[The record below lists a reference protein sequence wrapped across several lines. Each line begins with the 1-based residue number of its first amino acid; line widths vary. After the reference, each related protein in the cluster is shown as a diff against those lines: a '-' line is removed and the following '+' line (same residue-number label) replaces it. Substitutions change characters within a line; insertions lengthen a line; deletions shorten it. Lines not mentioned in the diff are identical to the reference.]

1 MKQLKYVTGDVYHEQ
16 SIRPKLYLYV
26 FLPPLMARISEQ
38 TIEQIRSASDIVD
51 VVSGYVELKKRGRN
65 FFGLCPFHNE
75 KSASFSVNQERQIY
89 KCFGCGAGGGSI
101 NFIMEIENL
110 NFVESLRH
118 LADQYGIQLEI
129 DTIPGQSRDLIT
141 QLTDIHEK
149 TAMYYYKNFGTNEGK
164 EVLQHLMDRGLTK
177 ETIQQFKL
185 GYSMDSFDALKNNL
199 QKGKFSSESLSK
211 CGLILKNKRGY
222 FDRFRARIMFSIANT
237 NGKTIA
243 FAGRVFKIDDPAKY
257 VNSPETPIYNKSKNL
272 YGLWASKEDIRKQ
285 EFAIVVEGYLDYLQ
299 LFQAGIKNVVAV
311 SGTSFTNEHA
321 KLIKRFCKKIYIAY
335 DGDTA
340 GISASIRAG
349 YILMKFGLEPKIV
362 SIPTGKDPDDW
373 VKGDGPEPFNVAVEN
388 ASGLLEF
395 HTHNTQHDIS
405 SPTGMSQFI
414 QRVIGDLVLIEDP
427 VLREL
432 HARSLASL
440 TKVSEESIFQSLS
453 SLLQQQNRRAQFKKT
468 DSVDVSPETIPETS
482 PLRRIEDELIQLC
495 FVEDVKI
502 RTEIYENLDTVWLH
516 SNSIKA
522 IFDAVYIHLH
532 SDQIPNAS
540 IIMNEL
546 KDETHR
552 RKLSALI
559 FDVDKIDATL
569 SMAEQCLNR
578 LENHW
583 LKSRLDNL
591 REKLKSTN
599 QSQDSDSVIIVEIAE
614 LQMRLNKLKSNERE
628 II

>member
-1 MKQLKYVTGDVYHEQ
+1 
-16 SIRPKLYLYV
+16 
-26 FLPPLMARISEQ
+26 MARISEQ
-38 TIEQIRSASDIVD
+38 TIEQIRSAAD
-51 VVSGYVELKKRGRN
+51 VVEVVSAYVELKKRGRN

-110 NFVESLRH
+110 DFVESLRH

-129 DTIPGQSRDLIT
+129 DNIPGQSRDLVT
-141 QLTDIHEK
+141 QLMDIHEN
-149 TAMYYYKNFGTNEGK
+149 TAMYYLKNLSTNEGK
-164 EVLQHLMDRGLTK
+164 EVFQHLQNRGLTK
-177 ETIQQFKL
+177 ETIQYFKL

-199 QKGKFSSESLSK
+199 QQGKFSSESLSK
-211 CGLILKNKRGY
+211 CGLIINNERGY

-243 FAGRVFKIDDPAKY
+243 FAGRVFKKDDPAKY
-257 VNSPETPIYNKSKNL
+257 VNSPETPIYNKSKIL
-272 YGLWASKEDIRKQ
+272 YGLWASKEDIRKK
-285 EFAIVVEGYLDYLQ
+285 EYAIVVEGYLDYLQ
-299 LFQAGIKNVVAV
+299 LYQAGIKNVVAV
-311 SGTSFTNEHA
+311 SGTSFTDEHA
-321 KLIKRFCKKIYIAY
+321 KLIKRFCKKIYMAY

-340 GISASIRAG
+340 GVSAAIRAG
-349 YILMKFGLEPKIV
+349 YILMKFGLEPKIISV
-362 SIPTGKDPDDW
+362 PTGKDPDDW
-373 VKGDGPEPFNVAVEN
+373 VKDDGPEPFNNAVEN

-395 HTHNTQHDIS
+395 HTQNTRHDVS

-414 QRVIGDLVLIEDP
+414 QRVIGDLVQIEDP

-440 TKVSEESIFQSLS
+440 TKVSEESIFQSLRG
-453 SLLQQQNRRAQFKKT
+453 LLQQQNRRAQFKKQGSVETKAIPT
-468 DSVDVSPETIPETS
+468 DGKT

-495 FVEDVKI
+495 FIEDVKI
-502 RTEIYENLDTVWLH
+502 RTAIYEKLDTVWLH

-532 SDQIPNAS
+532 SEQAPNAS

-578 LENHW
+578 LEYQW

-591 REKLKSTN
+591 REKLKVTN

-614 LQMRLNKLKSNERE
+614 LQTRLKKLKSNVRE
-628 II
+628 IV

>member
-1 MKQLKYVTGDVYHEQ
+1 
-16 SIRPKLYLYV
+16 
-26 FLPPLMARISEQ
+26 MARISEQ
-38 TIEQIRSASDIVD
+38 TIEQIRSAAD
-51 VVSGYVELKKRGRN
+51 VVEVVSAYVELKKRGRN

-110 NFVESLRH
+110 DFVESLRH

-129 DTIPGQSRDLIT
+129 DNIPGQSRDLVT
-141 QLTDIHEK
+141 QLMDIHEN
-149 TAMYYYKNFGTNEGK
+149 TAMYYLKNLSTNEGK
-164 EVLQHLMDRGLTK
+164 EVFQHLQNRGLTK
-177 ETIQQFKL
+177 ETIQYFKL

-199 QKGKFSSESLSK
+199 QQGKFSSESLSK
-211 CGLILKNKRGY
+211 CGLIINNERGY

-243 FAGRVFKIDDPAKY
+243 FAGRVFKKDDPAKY
-257 VNSPETPIYNKSKNL
+257 VNSPETPIYNKSKIL
-272 YGLWASKEDIRKQ
+272 YGLWASKEDIRKK
-285 EFAIVVEGYLDYLQ
+285 EYAIVVEGYLDYLQ
-299 LFQAGIKNVVAV
+299 LYQAGIKNVVAV
-311 SGTSFTNEHA
+311 SGTSFTDEHA
-321 KLIKRFCKKIYIAY
+321 KLIKRFCKKIYMAY

-340 GISASIRAG
+340 GVSAAIRAG
-349 YILMKFGLEPKIV
+349 YILMKFGLEPKIISV
-362 SIPTGKDPDDW
+362 PTGKDPDDW
-373 VKGDGPEPFNVAVEN
+373 VKDDGPEPFNNAVEN

-395 HTHNTQHDIS
+395 HTQNTRHDVS

-414 QRVIGDLVLIEDP
+414 QRVIGDLVQIEDP

-440 TKVSEESIFQSLS
+440 TKVSEESIFQSLRG
-453 SLLQQQNRRAQFKKT
+453 LLQQQNRRAQFKKQGSVETKAIPT
-468 DSVDVSPETIPETS
+468 DGKT

-495 FVEDVKI
+495 FIEDVKI
-502 RTEIYENLDTVWLH
+502 RTAIYEKLDTVWLH

-522 IFDAVYIHLH
+522 IFEAVYIHLH
-532 SDQIPNAS
+532 SEQAPNAS

-578 LENHW
+578 LEYQW

-591 REKLKSTN
+591 REKLKVTN

-614 LQMRLNKLKSNERE
+614 LQTRLKKLKSNVRE
-628 II
+628 IV

>member
-1 MKQLKYVTGDVYHEQ
+1 
-16 SIRPKLYLYV
+16 
-26 FLPPLMARISEQ
+26 MARISEQ
-38 TIEQIRSASDIVD
+38 TIEQIRSAAD
-51 VVSGYVELKKRGRN
+51 VVEVVSAYVELKKRGRN

-110 NFVESLRH
+110 DFVESLRH

-129 DTIPGQSRDLIT
+129 DNIPGQSRDLVT
-141 QLTDIHEK
+141 QLMDIHEN
-149 TAMYYYKNFGTNEGK
+149 TAMYYLKNLSTNEGK
-164 EVLQHLMDRGLTK
+164 EVFQHLQNRGLTK
-177 ETIQQFKL
+177 ETIQYFKL

-199 QKGKFSSESLSK
+199 QQGKFSSESLSK
-211 CGLILKNKRGY
+211 CGLIINNERGY

-243 FAGRVFKIDDPAKY
+243 FAGRVFKKDDPAKY
-257 VNSPETPIYNKSKNL
+257 VNSPETPIYNKSKIL
-272 YGLWASKEDIRKQ
+272 YGLWASKEDIRKK
-285 EFAIVVEGYLDYLQ
+285 EYAIVVEGYLDYLQ
-299 LFQAGIKNVVAV
+299 LYQAGIKNVVAV
-311 SGTSFTNEHA
+311 SGTSFTDEHA
-321 KLIKRFCKKIYIAY
+321 KLIKRFCKKIYMAY

-340 GISASIRAG
+340 GVSAAIRAG
-349 YILMKFGLEPKIV
+349 YILMKFGLEPKIISV
-362 SIPTGKDPDDW
+362 PTGKDPDDW
-373 VKGDGPEPFNVAVEN
+373 VKDDGPEPFNNAVEN

-395 HTHNTQHDIS
+395 HTQNTRHDVS

-414 QRVIGDLVLIEDP
+414 QRVIGDLVQIEDP

-440 TKVSEESIFQSLS
+440 TKVSEESIFQSLRG
-453 SLLQQQNRRAQFKKT
+453 LLQQQNRRAQFKKQGSVETKAIPT
-468 DSVDVSPETIPETS
+468 DGKT

-495 FVEDVKI
+495 FIEDVKI
-502 RTEIYENLDTVWLH
+502 RTAIYEKLDTVWLH

-578 LENHW
+578 LEYQW

-591 REKLKSTN
+591 REKLKVTN

-614 LQMRLNKLKSNERE
+614 LQTRLKKLKSNVRE
-628 II
+628 IV

>member
-1 MKQLKYVTGDVYHEQ
+1 
-16 SIRPKLYLYV
+16 
-26 FLPPLMARISEQ
+26 MARISEQ

-51 VVSGYVELKKRGRN
+51 VVSAYVELKKRGRN

-110 NFVESLRH
+110 DFVESLRH

-129 DTIPGQSRDLIT
+129 DNIPGQSRDLVT
-141 QLTDIHEK
+141 QLMDIHEN
-149 TAMYYYKNFGTNEGK
+149 TAMYYLKNLSTNEGK
-164 EVLQHLMDRGLTK
+164 EVFQHLQNRGLTK
-177 ETIQQFKL
+177 ETIQYFKL

-199 QKGKFSSESLSK
+199 QQGKFSSESLSK
-211 CGLILKNKRGY
+211 CGLIINNERGY

-243 FAGRVFKIDDPAKY
+243 FAGRVFKKDDPAKY
-257 VNSPETPIYNKSKNL
+257 VNSPETPIYNKSKIL
-272 YGLWASKEDIRKQ
+272 YGLWASKEDIRKK
-285 EFAIVVEGYLDYLQ
+285 EYAIVVEGYLDYLQ
-299 LFQAGIKNVVAV
+299 LYQAGIKNVVAV
-311 SGTSFTNEHA
+311 SGTSFTDEHA
-321 KLIKRFCKKIYIAY
+321 KLIKRFCKKIYMAY

-340 GISASIRAG
+340 GVSAAIRAG
-349 YILMKFGLEPKIV
+349 YILMKFGLEPKIISV
-362 SIPTGKDPDDW
+362 PTGKDPDDW
-373 VKGDGPEPFNVAVEN
+373 VKDDGPEPFNNAVEN

-395 HTHNTQHDIS
+395 HTQNTRHDVS

-414 QRVIGDLVLIEDP
+414 QRVIGDLVQIEDP

-440 TKVSEESIFQSLS
+440 TKVSEESIFQSLRG
-453 SLLQQQNRRAQFKKT
+453 LLQQQNRRAQFKKQGSVETKAIPT
-468 DSVDVSPETIPETS
+468 DGKT

-495 FVEDVKI
+495 FIEDVKI
-502 RTEIYENLDTVWLH
+502 RTAIYEKLDTVWLH

-522 IFDAVYIHLH
+522 IFEAVYIHLH
-532 SDQIPNAS
+532 SEQVPNAS

-546 KDETHR
+546 KDESYR

-569 SMAEQCLNR
+569 VMAEQCIIR

-583 LKSRLDNL
+583 VKSRLDNL
-591 REKLKSTN
+591 REKLKSTD
-599 QSQDSDSVIIVEIAE
+599 QFQESTSDIIVEIAE
-614 LQMRLNKLKSNERE
+614 LQMQLKKLNRKGRE
-628 II
+628 IV

>member
-1 MKQLKYVTGDVYHEQ
+1 
-16 SIRPKLYLYV
+16 
-26 FLPPLMARISEQ
+26 MARISEQ
-38 TIEQIRSASDIVD
+38 TIEQIRSAADVIE
-51 VVSGYVELKKRGRN
+51 VVSAYVELKKRGRN

-110 NFVESLRH
+110 DFVESLRH

-129 DTIPGQSRDLIT
+129 DNIPGQSRDLVT
-141 QLTDIHEK
+141 QLMDIHEN
-149 TAMYYYKNFGTNEGK
+149 TAMYYLKNLSTNEGK
-164 EVLQHLMDRGLTK
+164 EVFQHLQNRGLTK
-177 ETIQQFKL
+177 ETIQYFKL

-199 QKGKFSSESLSK
+199 QQGKFSSESLSK
-211 CGLILKNKRGY
+211 CGLIINNERGY

-243 FAGRVFKIDDPAKY
+243 FAGRVFKKDDPAKY
-257 VNSPETPIYNKSKNL
+257 VNSPETPIYNKSKIL
-272 YGLWASKEDIRKQ
+272 YGLWASKEDIRKK
-285 EFAIVVEGYLDYLQ
+285 EYAIVVEGYLDYLQ
-299 LFQAGIKNVVAV
+299 LYQAGIKNVVAV
-311 SGTSFTNEHA
+311 SGTSFTDEHA
-321 KLIKRFCKKIYIAY
+321 KLIKRFCKKIYMAY

-340 GISASIRAG
+340 GVSAAIRAG
-349 YILMKFGLEPKIV
+349 YILMKFGLEPKIISV
-362 SIPTGKDPDDW
+362 PTGKDPDDW
-373 VKGDGPEPFNVAVEN
+373 VKDDGPEPFNNAVEN

-395 HTHNTQHDIS
+395 HTQNTRHDVS

-414 QRVIGDLVLIEDP
+414 QRVIGDLVQIEDP

-440 TKVSEESIFQSLS
+440 TKVSDESIFQSLRG
-453 SLLQQQNRRAQFKKT
+453 LLQQQNRRAHFKKQGSVETKAIPT
-468 DSVDVSPETIPETS
+468 DGKT

-495 FVEDVKI
+495 FIEDVKI
-502 RTEIYENLDTVWLH
+502 RTAIYEKLDTVWLH

-522 IFDAVYIHLH
+522 IFEAVYIHLH
-532 SDQIPNAS
+532 SEQVPNAS

-546 KDETHR
+546 KDESYR

-569 SMAEQCLNR
+569 VMAEQCIIR

-583 LKSRLDNL
+583 VKSRLDNL
-591 REKLKSTN
+591 REKLKSTD
-599 QSQDSDSVIIVEIAE
+599 QFQESTSDIIVEIAE
-614 LQMRLNKLKSNERE
+614 LQMQLKKLKRNERE
-628 II
+628 IV

>member
-1 MKQLKYVTGDVYHEQ
+1 
-16 SIRPKLYLYV
+16 
-26 FLPPLMARISEQ
+26 MARISEQ
-38 TIEQIRSASDIVD
+38 TIEQIRSSADIVE

-75 KSASFSVNQERQIY
+75 KSASFSVSQERQIY

-110 NFVESLRH
+110 DFVDSLRH

-129 DTIPGQSRDLIT
+129 DNIPGQSRDLVT
-141 QLTDIHEK
+141 QLMDIHEN
-149 TAMYYYKNFGTNEGK
+149 TAMYYLKNLGTNEGK
-164 EVLQHLMDRGLTK
+164 LVFQHLQDRGLTK
-177 ETIQQFKL
+177 ETIQFFKL

-199 QKGKFSSESLSK
+199 QEGKFSTESLSK
-211 CGLILKNKRGY
+211 CGLILNNERGY

-243 FAGRVFKIDDPAKY
+243 FAGRVFKKEDPAKY
-257 VNSPETPIYNKSKNL
+257 VNSPETPIYNKSKIL
-272 YGLWASKEDIRKQ
+272 YGLWASKEDIRKK
-285 EFAIVVEGYLDYLQ
+285 EYAIVVEGYLDYLQ
-299 LFQAGIKNVVAV
+299 LYQAGIKNVVAV
-311 SGTSFTNEHA
+311 SGTSFTDEHA
-321 KLIKRFCKKIYIAY
+321 KLIKRFCKRIYMAY

-340 GISASIRAG
+340 GVSAAIRAG
-349 YILMKFGLEPKIV
+349 YILIKFGLEPKIV

-373 VKGDGPEPFNVAVEN
+373 VKDEGPEPFNNAVEN
-388 ASGLLEF
+388 ASGLLKF
-395 HTHNTQHDIS
+395 HTQNTRHDIS

-414 QRVIGDLVLIEDP
+414 QRVIGDLLLIEDP

-440 TKVSEESIFQSLS
+440 TGVSEESIFQSLS
-453 SLLQQQNRRAQFKKT
+453 GLLQQKNRRAQFKQKEPVT
-468 DSVDVSPETIPETS
+468 APTKALVEAS

-495 FVEDVKI
+495 FVKDINIRTLLYEGLDVK
-502 RTEIYENLDTVWLH
+502 WLH
-516 SNSIKA
+516 SPSVKA

-532 SDQIPNAS
+532 SEQTPNAS

-546 KDETHR
+546 KDESHR

-559 FDVDKIDATL
+559 FDVEKIDATL
-569 SMAEQCLNR
+569 SMATQCVNR
-578 LENHW
+578 LENYW
-583 LKSRLDNL
+583 LKIRLDEL

-599 QSQDSDSVIIVEIAE
+599 QSQETDATVIVEIAE
-614 LQMRLNKLKSNERE
+614 LQTRFRKLKSNNRE
-628 II
+628 IV

>member
-1 MKQLKYVTGDVYHEQ
+1 
-16 SIRPKLYLYV
+16 
-26 FLPPLMARISEQ
+26 MARISEQ
-38 TIEQIRSASDIVD
+38 TIEQIRSAAD
-51 VVSGYVELKKRGRN
+51 VVEVVSAYVELKKRGRN

-110 NFVESLRH
+110 DFVESLRH

-129 DTIPGQSRDLIT
+129 DNIPGQSRDLVT
-141 QLTDIHEK
+141 QLMDIHEN
-149 TAMYYYKNFGTNEGK
+149 TAMYYLKNLSTNEGK
-164 EVLQHLMDRGLTK
+164 EVFQHLQNRGLTK
-177 ETIQQFKL
+177 ETIQYFKL

-199 QKGKFSSESLSK
+199 QQGKFSSESLSK
-211 CGLILKNKRGY
+211 CGLIINNERGY

-243 FAGRVFKIDDPAKY
+243 FAGRVFKKDDPAKY
-257 VNSPETPIYNKSKNL
+257 VNSPETPIYNKSKLL
-272 YGLWASKEDIRKQ
+272 YGLWASKEDIRKK
-285 EFAIVVEGYLDYLQ
+285 EYAIVVEGYLDYLQ
-299 LFQAGIKNVVAV
+299 LYQAGIKNVVAV
-311 SGTSFTNEHA
+311 SGTSFTDEHA
-321 KLIKRFCKKIYIAY
+321 KLIKRFCKKIYMAY

-340 GISASIRAG
+340 GVSAAIRAG
-349 YILMKFGLEPKIV
+349 YILMKFGLEPKIISV
-362 SIPTGKDPDDW
+362 PTGKDPDDW
-373 VKGDGPEPFNVAVEN
+373 VKDDGPEPFNNAVEN

-395 HTHNTQHDIS
+395 HTQNTRHDVS

-414 QRVIGDLVLIEDP
+414 QRVIGDLVQIEDP

-440 TKVSEESIFQSLS
+440 TKVSEENIFQSLRG
-453 SLLQQQNRRAQFKKT
+453 LLQQQNRRAQFKKQGSVETKVIPT
-468 DSVDVSPETIPETS
+468 DGKT

-495 FVEDVKI
+495 FIEDVKI
-502 RTEIYENLDTVWLH
+502 RTAIYEKLDTVWLH
-516 SNSIKA
+516 SNSIKT
-522 IFDAVYIHLH
+522 IFEAVYIHLH
-532 SDQIPNAS
+532 SEQAPNAS

-578 LENHW
+578 LEYQW

-591 REKLKSTN
+591 REKLKVTN
-599 QSQDSDSVIIVEIAE
+599 QSQNSDSVIIVEIAE
-614 LQMRLNKLKSNERE
+614 LQTRLKKLKSNVRE
-628 II
+628 IV

>member
-1 MKQLKYVTGDVYHEQ
+1 
-16 SIRPKLYLYV
+16 
-26 FLPPLMARISEQ
+26 MARISEQ
-38 TIEQIRSASDIVD
+38 TIEQIRSAAD
-51 VVSGYVELKKRGRN
+51 VVEVVSAYVELKKRGRN

-110 NFVESLRH
+110 DFVESLRH

-129 DTIPGQSRDLIT
+129 DNIPGQSRDLVT
-141 QLTDIHEK
+141 QLMDIHEN
-149 TAMYYYKNFGTNEGK
+149 TAMYYLKNLSTNEGK
-164 EVLQHLMDRGLTK
+164 EVFQHLQNRGLTK
-177 ETIQQFKL
+177 ETIQYFKL

-199 QKGKFSSESLSK
+199 QQGKFSSESLSK
-211 CGLILKNKRGY
+211 CGLIINNERGY

-243 FAGRVFKIDDPAKY
+243 FAGRVFKKDDPAKY
-257 VNSPETPIYNKSKNL
+257 VNSPETPIYNKSKLL
-272 YGLWASKEDIRKQ
+272 YGLWASKEDIRKK
-285 EFAIVVEGYLDYLQ
+285 EYAIVVEGYLDYLQ
-299 LFQAGIKNVVAV
+299 LYQAGIKNVVAV
-311 SGTSFTNEHA
+311 SGTSFTDEHA
-321 KLIKRFCKKIYIAY
+321 KLIKRFCKKIYMAY

-340 GISASIRAG
+340 GVSAAIRAG
-349 YILMKFGLEPKIV
+349 YILMKFGLEPKIISV
-362 SIPTGKDPDDW
+362 PTGKDPDDW
-373 VKGDGPEPFNVAVEN
+373 VKDDGPEPFNNAVEN

-395 HTHNTQHDIS
+395 HTQNTRHDVS

-414 QRVIGDLVLIEDP
+414 QRVIGDLVQIEDP

-440 TKVSEESIFQSLS
+440 TKVSEESIFQSLRG
-453 SLLQQQNRRAQFKKT
+453 LLQQQNRRAQFKKQGSVETKAIPT
-468 DSVDVSPETIPETS
+468 DGKT

-495 FVEDVKI
+495 FIEDVKI
-502 RTEIYENLDTVWLH
+502 RTAIYEKLDTVWLH

-532 SDQIPNAS
+532 SEQAPNAS

-578 LENHW
+578 LEYQW

-591 REKLKSTN
+591 REKLKVTN

-614 LQMRLNKLKSNERE
+614 LQTRLKKLKSNVRE
-628 II
+628 IV